1 MKKQILI
8 SFFFLLVSLILVG
21 QSSPI
26 VLVSSTGKITY
37 VNGTKPPMTIASG
50 AVLDPNGIVTLPEKG
65 AAMIFCNGEYKKL
78 SKGKNVLNKLCGGS
92 TSTKSLNI
100 DGRVADFIVSS
111 LQLALVAEGHTSGWA
126 RVTDSKSFAG
136 DGWGTQGKDGWGTQ
150 GKDGWGTQGKD
161 GWGTQGKDGWG
172 TQGKDGWGTQ
182 GKDGWGT
189 QGKDGWGTQ
198 GKDGWGTQGKDG
210 WGGIGKKIHLIL
222 PVGKLEAKLIR
233 FSWSKPANS
242 TSYKLEIMDENK
254 TLVHSAIVKDTFA
267 DVDLKKLHLKNEERY
282 SWMVSSVESAESVSD
297 TYQFAIESMDAKKT
311 TEAKLSKSKIYS
323 KADQTTRSLME
334 TVVLESDNWY
344 YDAAQIFSK
353 LKKKDSKNN
362 LVNMMH
368 AAFWMRS
375 GVTEM
380 AEIAIMP

>member
-78 SKGKNVLNKLCGGS
+78 SKGKNVLSKVCGGS

-136 DGWGTQGKDGWGTQ
+136 DGWGAGTGKDGWGAGT
-150 GKDGWGTQGKD
+150 GKDGWGAGTGKD
-161 GWGTQGKDGWG
+161 GWGAGTGKDGWG
-172 TQGKDGWGTQ
+172 AGTGKDGWGAGT
-182 GKDGWGT
+182 GKDGWGA
-189 QGKDGWGTQ
+189 GT
-198 GKDGWGTQGKDG
+198 GKDG

-222 PVGKLEAKLIR
+222 PIGKLEAKLIR

-254 TLVHSAIVKDTFA
+254 AVVHTVTVKDTFA
-267 DVDLKKLHLKNEERY
+267 DVDLKKLHLKNEEHY
-282 SWMVSSVESAESVSD
+282 SWMVSSVENAESVSD